1 MARNELD
8 PMATFTGEEMDY
20 RQKGG
25 RAPKESRKEGDLPD
39 TREVAKRAL
48 APRHSQEMAPD
59 ITRSAAYQKGY
70 DRQQRK
76 DRLYNEIVAPSGPYF
91 RAPVGAG
98 RSESVMAV
106 TDFISESVDK
116 GLSDEEIMTEL
127 ESLETRRA
135 LGLKDAHPP
144 EDIRTVF

>member
-1 MARNELD
+1 
-8 PMATFTGEEMDY
+8 
-20 RQKGG
+20 
-25 RAPKESRKEGDLPD
+25 
-39 TREVAKRAL
+39 
-48 APRHSQEMAPD
+48 
-59 ITRSAAYQKGY
+59 
-70 DRQQRK
+70 
-76 DRLYNEIVAPSGPYF
+76 
-91 RAPVGAG
+91 
-98 RSESVMAV
+98 MAV